1 MRLTKAVLSGV
12 AALALSTGAA
22 FAGGDSMSEGSYQ
35 SYEQGGP
42 ELLSESQPMTPL
54 EDEYSMQSPEYSAQ
68 APQEYEVYE
77 LYVVPEVAVVP
88 GVDSEGNPLNVIN

>member
-1 MRLTKAVLSGV
+1 MRLAKALLSGV

-22 FAGGDSMSEGSYQ
+22 FAGGELYQ

-42 ELLSESQPMTPL
+42 A
-54 EDEYSMQSPEYSAQ
+54 YSMQSD
-68 APQEYEVYE
+68 EYEVYE
-77 LYVVPEVAVVP
+77 VYVVPEVAVVDP